1 MCEVYGKLIAATLVS
16 LLKRAT
22 VIKMGHI
29 VISRI
34 KATKT
39 IKSHAAMLAS
49 AVMKGKKAIL
59 IVIKKITASMGR
71 LCRKSYGKTRPM
83 IEQLL
88 ENSFGGSS
96 GEMAA

>member
-1 MCEVYGKLIAATLVS
+1 
-16 LLKRAT
+16 
-22 VIKMGHI
+22 MGHI

-49 AVMKGKKAIL
+49 AVMKRKKTIL

-71 LCRKSYGKTRPM
+71 LCRKSYGKTRQT
-83 IEQLL
+83 IEQRLK
-88 ENSFGGSS
+88 NSFSGSS
-96 GEMAA
+96 GEMVA